1 MDLPVKLPCQDYG
14 AESCMEPAGV
24 QDAVRQAVAVV
35 LHKALCMLLLLLLLP
50 NSHASRHGALGY
62 D

>member
-35 LHKALCMLLLLLLLP
+35 LHKALCMLLLLLLP
-50 NSHASRHGALGY
+50 NSHAS
-62 D
+62 